1 MPKRFSRTRGF
12 AGSLEQHVMSKCL
25 GLASIFAVGL
35 FMVPNAAVAGAWTL
49 NEGTGELIV
58 TNTAVQAS
66 TYFTTGSV
74 LQSIPHYNKEE
85 AQALIEY
92 GVTNWFTAMFQPSLQ
107 HVDIA
112 PPFSGE
118 RSGFGYTDIGGR
130 ARIWSDDSWVVS
142 AQATFRIPGTF
153 DKTNPA
159 AIGYTDPE
167 LDLRGL
173 VGYSFKAG
181 TMPAFFD
188 VELAQRFRFDGP
200 PDEFRTDVTFGI
212 RPIDRWMFL
221 AQSFNVISE
230 GAGTWGFG
238 SFAYHKFQLSAVYSL
253 TTTLSLQLGGYST
266 YWGRNALQENGLVV
280 GAWYKF

>member
-1 MPKRFSRTRGF
+1 MTKR
-12 AGSLEQHVMSKCL
+12 
-25 GLASIFAVGL
+25 VGL
-35 FMVPNAAVAGAWTL
+35 RFIIATGLMGYATTAFAGAWTL
-49 NEGTGELIV
+49 DAGNGELII
-58 TNTAVQAS
+58 TATAMQAS
-66 TYFTTGSV
+66 NLFSTGSV
-74 LQSIPHYNKEE
+74 LQSIPRYSKDE

-92 GVTNWFTAMFQPSLQ
+92 GVTNWFTAMFGPSLQ

-112 PPFSGE
+112 APLSAE
-118 RSGFGYTDIGGR
+118 RSGLGYTDIGGR
-130 ARIWSDDSWVVS
+130 TKIWSNDSWVVS
-142 AQATFRIPGTF
+142 AQATVRISGTY

-167 LDLRGL
+167 IDIRGL
-173 VGYSFKAG
+173 VGYSFQAG
-181 TMPAFFD
+181 TMPSFVD
-188 VELAQRFRFDGP
+188 VEVAQRFRLGGP

-212 RPIDRWMFL
+212 RPIDKWLLL

-238 SFAYHKFQLSAVYSL
+238 SFAYHKFQLSAVYEL
-253 TTTLSLQLGGYST
+253 TTALSLQLGGYST

>member
-1 MPKRFSRTRGF
+1 MTKR
-12 AGSLEQHVMSKCL
+12 AGLQFIIAT
-25 GLASIFAVGL
+25 GLIGYATTAF
-35 FMVPNAAVAGAWTL
+35 AGAWTL
-49 NEGTGELIV
+49 DAGTGELII
-58 TNTAVQAS
+58 TATAMQAS
-66 TYFTTGSV
+66 DLFSSGSV
-74 LQSIPHYNKEE
+74 LKSIPRYSKDE

-92 GVTNWFTAMFQPSLQ
+92 GVTNWFTAMFGSSLQ

-112 PPFSGE
+112 APFSAE
-118 RSGFGYTDIGGR
+118 RNGLGYTDIGGR
-130 ARIWSDDSWVVS
+130 AKIWSNDSWVVS
-142 AQATFRIPGTF
+142 AQATVRIPGTY

-167 LDLRGL
+167 IDIRGL

-181 TMPAFFD
+181 TMPSFVD
-188 VELAQRFRFDGP
+188 VEVAQRFRLGGP
-200 PDEFRTDVTFGI
+200 PDEFRADVTFGI
-212 RPIDRWMFL
+212 RPIDKWLLL

-238 SFAYHKFQLSAVYSL
+238 SFAYHKFQLSAVYEL
-253 TTTLSLQLGGYST
+253 TPALSLQLGGYST